1 MSISVTSDKWQVARA
16 AVPASVGRDSVEPRS
31 ERSEASVASILVGRL
46 CPYARSARAD
56 CVGKQGS
63 TESHPTG
70 LACARRTCPL
80 SPASAFT
87 LLEVMIAVAIFF
99 MCVFAVLEL
108 VSQNLKNV
116 QRLQKPAVDIGSLA
130 CELSLT
136 NRLEEGGDS
145 GDFGRLYPGVSW
157 SRNVTMVGTNGL
169 FQVDFTVQDG
179 SAGGRFPVESRLS
192 IFLYRPE
199 SKMGVG
205 SGLLQ

>member
-1 MSISVTSDKWQVARA
+1 MRVETPSDRWQVTGGA
-16 AVPASVGRDSVEPRS
+16 PTHGRRS
-31 ERSEASVASILVGRL
+31 
-46 CPYARSARAD
+46 CH
-56 CVGKQGS
+56 
-63 TESHPTG
+63 ESPV
-70 LACARRTCPL
+70 TCHL
-80 SPASAFT
+80 SAFT

-199 SKMGVG
+199 SSMGIS
-205 SGLLQ
+205 SGIRR